1 MAKITSVLWLAL
13 ALCCTSNA
21 EATVIFTLGNNPQ
34 PDEENIL
41 LTPGDTN
48 TSITGTTNST
58 GLDVTFTSTQ
68 TLVVDQAGTS
78 ITGDATPLTN
88 ISFALSQNGATSTD
102 YIFNVFVSAACMT
115 CVGVGHDAN
124 ITVMSMFNGLPEAP
138 AGFSMPL
145 GFGNN
150 FLTINT
156 AGGESISSV
165 ALEAQYGFSSLAL
178 PRISGPYAGVTLVP
192 EPATLALLGVGL
204 AGLGF
209 ARRCNHE
216 PPHTT

>member
-1 MAKITSVLWLAL
+1 MTSVLWLSF
-13 ALCCTSNA
+13 ALCCASNA
-21 EATVIFTLGNNPQ
+21 GATIIFTAGNNPQ
-34 PDEENIL
+34 ADEENVL

-88 ISFALSQNGATSTD
+88 ISVALAQDGATSTD
-102 YIFNVFVSAACMT
+102 YIFNAFVSATCMT
-115 CVGVGHDAN
+115 CVGIGHDAVF
-124 ITVMSMFNGLPEAP
+124 TVMPMFNGLPEA
-138 AGFSMPL
+138 AAIFSMAL

-150 FLTINT
+150 FLTITT

-165 ALEAQYGFSSLAL
+165 AIDAQNGFTSLSQ
-178 PRISGPYAGVTLVP
+178 PRISGPYTGVTVVP
-192 EPATLALLGVGL
+192 EPATLALLGLGL
-204 AGLGF
+204 AGIGF
-209 ARRCNHE
+209 ARRRKLH
-216 PPHTT
+216 

>member
-1 MAKITSVLWLAL
+1 VRRLGLSDRGPSAPHSKHWSAWPDWKGIAS
-13 ALCCTSNA
+13 
-21 EATVIFTLGNNPQ
+21 GNN
-34 PDEENIL
+34 
-41 LTPGDTN
+41 
-48 TSITGTTNST
+48 
-58 GLDVTFTSTQ
+58 V
-68 TLVVDQAGTS
+68 
-78 ITGDATPLTN
+78 
-88 ISFALSQNGATSTD
+88 
-102 YIFNVFVSAACMT
+102 
-115 CVGVGHDAN
+115 
-124 ITVMSMFNGLPEAP
+124 
-138 AGFSMPL
+138 
-145 GFGNN
+145 
-150 FLTINT
+150 LTINT